1 MALVNIN
8 GLNKEELLLELWNQ
22 QKFKGFNRN
31 NNPNNKPSLEDAK
44 KVLHENFGSI
54 DYFWS
59 KRIRM
64 NFTSNM
70 IDPIH
75 YDGHAGIGTCQ
86 RVVNN
91 MILYG
96 KDAEIKFLNAELDKL
111 HQERN
116 AFGNYLRSRL
126 NDPSLKVLESQLY
139 EHLCNVYWGRN
150 F

>member
-8 GLNKEELLLELWNQ
+8 GLNKEELLLSLWNQ

-31 NNPNNKPSLEDAK
+31 NNPNNRPTIEDARR
-44 KVLHENFGSI
+44 VLHENFGTI

-64 NFTSNM
+64 NFNSNL
-70 IDPIH
+70 IDPTH

-86 RVVNN
+86 KVVND
-91 MILYG
+91 MILYN
-96 KDAEIKFLNAELDKL
+96 KDEEIKFLNAELDKL

-150 F
+150 